1 MKKYVLLLL
10 LLCFFPSARS
20 MQGSIITLGGD
31 VTEIV
36 FALGAGDKVIA
47 RDTTSEHPPQVT
59 QLPDV
64 GYLRLLNAEGLLSLQ
79 PSLILAS
86 ELAYP
91 SAVLSQISAA
101 GIPVVTV
108 SAAAELPAITA
119 KVRQI
124 AETLALQSA
133 AAELVADINRKLD
146 AVPQTPLPVNVL
158 FLLSHAGTAPMA
170 AGTDTAADSLIRSAG
185 GRNAAASFRRYR
197 PLSAEG
203 MIAAQPDLVVITR
216 SGLASLGNTGNLWQ
230 LPGLAQTP
238 AGKHKRVLV
247 ADDMGF
253 LGFGL
258 QTPDTLHQLREAM
271 EAAAVL

>member
-10 LLCFFPSARS
+10 LLCFFPPARS

-36 FALGAGDKVIA
+36 FALGAGDRVIA

-108 SAAAELPAITA
+108 SAAAELPA
-119 KVRQI
+119 
-124 AETLALQSA
+124 
-133 AAELVADINRKLD
+133 
-146 AVPQTPLPVNVL
+146 
-158 FLLSHAGTAPMA
+158 
-170 AGTDTAADSLIRSAG
+170 
-185 GRNAAASFRRYR
+185 
-197 PLSAEG
+197 
-203 MIAAQPDLVVITR
+203 
-216 SGLASLGNTGNLWQ
+216 
-230 LPGLAQTP
+230 
-238 AGKHKRVLV
+238 
-247 ADDMGF
+247 
-253 LGFGL
+253 
-258 QTPDTLHQLREAM
+258 
-271 EAAAVL
+271 

>member
-10 LLCFFPSARS
+10 FCFCPSVPSAPGR
-20 MQGSIITLGGD
+20 IITLGGD

-36 FALGAGDKVIA
+36 FALGAGERVIA

-64 GYLRLLNAEGLLSLQ
+64 GYLRLLNAEGLLSLR

-86 ELAYP
+86 ELAHP
-91 SAVLSQISAA
+91 SAVLSQVSAA

-108 SAAAELPAITA
+108 SAATGLTTIATKVNQVAEA
-119 KVRQI
+119 
-124 AETLALQSA
+124 LALQSA
-133 AAELVADINRKLD
+133 AAALTDEINRKLN

-158 FLLSHAGTAPMA
+158 FLLSHTGTAPMA

-203 MIAAQPDLVVITR
+203 MIAAQPDLIVITR
-216 SGLASLGNTGNLWQ
+216 SGLASLGSTDMLWQ
-230 LPGLAQTP
+230 LPGLAHTP
-238 AGKHKRVLV
+238 AGKHRSVLV

-258 QTPDTLHQLREAM
+258 QTPDTLHQLRKAM

>member
-1 MKKYVLLLL
+1 MKKYVLILLFC
-10 LLCFFPSARS
+10 LCPSALNA
-20 MQGSIITLGGD
+20 QGGIITLGGD

-36 FALGAGDKVIA
+36 FALGAGDRVIA
-47 RDTTSEHPPQVT
+47 RDTTSEHPPAVQ

-79 PSLILAS
+79 PAMILAS

-91 SAVLSQISAA
+91 SAVLSQVSAA
-101 GIPVVTV
+101 GIPVITV
-108 SAAAELPAITA
+108 SAAGGLPSIAA

-124 AETLALQSA
+124 AEALALQSA
-133 AAELVADINRKLD
+133 AAALTDEINRKLD
-146 AVPQTPLPVNVL
+146 AVPQTPLAVNVL
-158 FLLSHAGTAPMA
+158 FLLSHTGTSPLA
-170 AGTDTAADSLIRSAG
+170 AGTDT
-185 GRNAAASFRRYR
+185 AASFRRYR

-203 MIAAQPDLVVITR
+203 MIAARPDLVVITR
-216 SGLASLGNTGNLWQ
+216 SGLASIGSTDMLWQ

-238 AGKHKRVLV
+238 AGEHQRVLV
-247 ADDMGF
+247 ADDIGF

-258 QTPDTLHQLREAM
+258 QTPETLYQLRKAM

>member
-36 FALGAGDKVIA
+36 FALGAGDRVIA

-101 GIPVVTV
+101 G
-108 SAAAELPAITA
+108 
-119 KVRQI
+119 
-124 AETLALQSA
+124 
-133 AAELVADINRKLD
+133 NRRARMQKSID
-146 AVPQTPLPVNVL
+146 N
-158 FLLSHAGTAPMA
+158 
-170 AGTDTAADSLIRSAG
+170 
-185 GRNAAASFRRYR
+185 RN
-197 PLSAEG
+197 
-203 MIAAQPDLVVITR
+203 Q
-216 SGLASLGNTGNLWQ
+216 
-230 LPGLAQTP
+230 
-238 AGKHKRVLV
+238 
-247 ADDMGF
+247 
-253 LGFGL
+253 
-258 QTPDTLHQLREAM
+258 
-271 EAAAVL
+271 

>member
-1 MKKYVLLLL
+1 M
-10 LLCFFPSARS
+10 
-20 MQGSIITLGGD
+20 
-31 VTEIV
+31 
-36 FALGAGDKVIA
+36 
-47 RDTTSEHPPQVT
+47 
-59 QLPDV
+59 
-64 GYLRLLNAEGLLSLQ
+64 
-79 PSLILAS
+79 
-86 ELAYP
+86 
-91 SAVLSQISAA
+91 
-101 GIPVVTV
+101 
-108 SAAAELPAITA
+108 
-119 KVRQI
+119 
-124 AETLALQSA
+124 QSA
-133 AAELVADINRKLD
+133 AAVLVADINRKLD

-216 SGLASLGNTGNLWQ
+216 SGLASLGSTGNLWQ

-238 AGKHKRVLV
+238 AGKHKQVLV

-258 QTPDTLHQLREAM
+258 QTPDTLHQLRNAM

>member
-10 LLCFFPSARS
+10 ICFCPSALS
-20 MQGSIITLGGD
+20 AQGGIITLGGD

-36 FALGAGDKVIA
+36 FALGAGDRVIA

-64 GYLRLLNAEGLLSLQ
+64 GYLRLLNTEGLMSLR
-79 PSLILAS
+79 PSMILAS
-86 ELAYP
+86 ELASP

-108 SAAAELPAITA
+108 SAAAGLPAITA
-119 KVRQI
+119 KVRQV
-124 AETLALQSA
+124 AEALALQPA
-133 AAELVADINRKLD
+133 ASTLTDKINRKLD

-158 FLLSHAGTAPMA
+158 FLLSHTGTSPMA
-170 AGTDTAADSLIRSAG
+170 AGTDTAADILIRSAG
-185 GRNAAASFRRYR
+185 GRNAAASFRHYR

-203 MIAAQPDLVVITR
+203 MIAAQPDSVVITR
-216 SGLASLGNTGNLWQ
+216 SGLASIGSTDMLWQ

-238 AGKHKRVLV
+238 AGKHQRVLV

-258 QTPDTLHQLREAM
+258 QTPETLYQLRKAM
-271 EAAAVL
+271 EAAVVL

>member
-10 LLCFFPSARS
+10 LLCFFPPARS

-36 FALGAGDKVIA
+36 FALGAGDRVIA

-158 FLLSHAGTAPMA
+158 FLLSHAG
-170 AGTDTAADSLIRSAG
+170 
-185 GRNAAASFRRYR
+185 
-197 PLSAEG
+197 
-203 MIAAQPDLVVITR
+203 
-216 SGLASLGNTGNLWQ
+216 NLWQ

-258 QTPDTLHQLREAM
+258 QTPDTLHQLRKAM

>member
-1 MKKYVLLLL
+1 MKKYVLILLFC
-10 LLCFFPSARS
+10 LCPSALS
-20 MQGSIITLGGD
+20 AQGGIITLGGD

-36 FALGAGDKVIA
+36 FALGAGDRVIA
-47 RDTTSEHPPQVT
+47 RDTTSEHPPAVQ

-79 PSLILAS
+79 PAMILAS

-91 SAVLSQISAA
+91 SAVLSQVSAA
-101 GIPVVTV
+101 GIPVITV
-108 SAAAELPAITA
+108 SAAAGLPSIAV

-124 AETLALQSA
+124 AEALALQSA
-133 AAELVADINRKLD
+133 AAALTDEINRKLD
-146 AVPQTPLPVNVL
+146 AVPQTPLAVNVL
-158 FLLSHAGTAPMA
+158 FLLSHTGTSPLA
-170 AGTDTAADSLIRSAG
+170 AGTDTAADMLIRSAG
-185 GRNAAASFRRYR
+185 GQNAAASFRRYR

-203 MIAAQPDLVVITR
+203 MIAARPDLVVITR
-216 SGLASLGNTGNLWQ
+216 SGLASIGSTDMLWQ

-238 AGKHKRVLV
+238 AGEHQRVLV

-258 QTPDTLHQLREAM
+258 QTPETLYQLRKAM

>member
-1 MKKYVLLLL
+1 M
-10 LLCFFPSARS
+10 
-20 MQGSIITLGGD
+20 
-31 VTEIV
+31 
-36 FALGAGDKVIA
+36 
-47 RDTTSEHPPQVT
+47 
-59 QLPDV
+59 PDV

-124 AETLALQSA
+124 AEALALQSA
-133 AAELVADINRKLD
+133 AAVLVADINRKLD

-216 SGLASLGNTGNLWQ
+216 SGLASLGSTGNLWQ
-230 LPGLAQTP
+230 LRGWLRHLPENISGYWWLMIWGFSASGYKP
-238 AGKHKRVLV
+238 RIHCISYVKRWR
-247 ADDMGF
+247 
-253 LGFGL
+253 
-258 QTPDTLHQLREAM
+258 QQPCYE
-271 EAAAVL
+271 

>member
-1 MKKYVLLLL
+1 MKKYILLLL
-10 LLCFFPSARS
+10 FCFCPSALS
-20 MQGSIITLGGD
+20 VQGGIITLGGD

-36 FALGAGDKVIA
+36 FALGAGDRVIA

-64 GYLRLLNAEGLLSLQ
+64 GYLRLLNAEALLSLQ

-91 SAVLSQISAA
+91 SAVLSQISMA

-108 SAAAELPAITA
+108 SAKAELTAITT
-119 KVRQI
+119 KISQI
-124 AETLALQSA
+124 AEALALQSA
-133 AAELVADINRKLD
+133 AAALTADIDRKLN

-158 FLLSHAGTAPMA
+158 FLLSHTGTAPMA

-185 GRNAAASFRRYR
+185 GKNAAGSFRRYR

-216 SGLASLGNTGNLWQ
+216 SGLASLGSTDKLWQ

-258 QTPDTLHQLREAM
+258 QTPETLRQLRKAM
-271 EAAAVL
+271 EATAAL